1 MSGGSPARHIALFVS
16 SLPEGA
22 IQQVLVNLANGF
34 FARGHRVDLVAA
46 RFEGK
51 RPADLHPDVR
61 SVDLAAVSTRIPWV
75 RGRRRRWLPASAP
88 ELAQFLKRERPDGL
102 LCGGNYANLAGLWA
116 RQLSGVSTRVTLSEH
131 NPISDAVSNPGRV
144 KLFLPSLVRRF
155 YPKADGI
162 VAVSGSVADDLAKF
176 SRIPRDRIAAIWNPV
191 LTPSLLGRM
200 AESPE
205 HPEWVDGDSPVVVTA
220 ARLAPQKD
228 LETLLQAFAL
238 LRARRQARL
247 LVLGEGRSRPTL
259 ERSVRDLGLADDVRM
274 PGRITNPLPYLRRSA
289 AFALSSIYEGF
300 GNVLVEALAAGCPVV
315 STDCPGGPGEIL
327 ERGRYGRLVPVG
339 DPAALARGLEDAL
352 DSPPDPASLKRRA
365 QDFSTERIAQA
376 YLDLPL
382 T

>member
-1 MSGGSPARHIALFVS
+1 MSEGLPTRHLALFVS
-16 SLPEGA
+16 SLPDGA

-34 FARGHRVDLVAA
+34 SARGNRVDLVAA
-46 RFEGK
+46 RFEGE

-61 SVDLAAVSTRIPWV
+61 SIDLGAFSTRIPWV
-75 RGRRRRWLPASAP
+75 RSRRRRWLPASAP
-88 ELAQFLKRERPDGL
+88 ELARFLKRERPDGL

-116 RQLSGVSTRVTLSEH
+116 RQLAGVSTRVTLSEH
-131 NPISDAVSNPGRV
+131 NPISDSVSNPGRV

-162 VAVSGSVADDLAKF
+162 VAVSGSVADDLAEF
-176 SRIPRDRIAAIWNPV
+176 SRIPRERIAAIWNPV
-191 LTPSLLGRM
+191 VTPSLLARM

-205 HPEWVDGDSPVVVTA
+205 HPEWVDGESPVVVTA

-228 LETLLQAFAL
+228 LETLLQAFAR
-238 LRARRQARL
+238 LRARREARL

-274 PGRITNPLPYLRRSA
+274 PGRVANPLPYLKRSA

-300 GNVLVEALAAGCPVV
+300 GNVLVEALASGCAVV
-315 STDCPGGPGEIL
+315 STDCPGGPREIL

-352 DSPPDPASLKRRA
+352 DSPSDPATLQRRA
-365 QDFSTERIAQA
+365 QDFSVERIAQA

-382 T
+382 A